1 MNNFLKESG
10 DYIEKATIEELTII
24 EFLFKNKFT
33 FKQQFPK
40 FTEYDRKTLL
50 AYVRI
55 ELVNRGVL

>member
-1 MNNFLKESG
+1 M
-10 DYIEKATIEELTII
+10 
-24 EFLFKNKFT
+24 EFMFKNKFT
-33 FKQQFPK
+33 FKQQFPE